1 MAQFAASLET
11 AHDEWAKNGVPK
23 ATIDGIEQLVKV
35 YGGVHSLLAMVAL
48 YVTKPEDSDEEYPS
62 INFLSKE

>member
-11 AHDEWAKNGVPK
+11 AHDEWAKNNVPK
-23 ATIDGIEQLVKV
+23 ATVDGVDNLINK
-35 YGGVHSLLAMVAL
+35 YGGVDNLMMMVAI
-48 YVTKPEDSDEEYPS
+48 YITKPEDSDEEYPS